1 MPRRKPESAQP
12 AWTPNQVVA
21 GNLVR
26 LRQRRGLT
34 QAEVA
39 RLLTSVAG
47 KEWSEAMVAHAER
60 SVTGNRVREFTADDL
75 VTLARA
81 FDVPVLYFLT
91 PPPKGI
97 FVHVPGSRIDTITM
111 LDAVLGRPDNLS
123 EWETLLDEWNFA
135 EDEELPFPLSQT
147 RRQQIRAVAGEVA
160 LIRAHHLIRKH
171 FSGNLMELRDTL
183 RSLAELVLDVDKHE
197 ALAELDEDEQIRQIE
212 AMRADIAKGN
222 RIAEAGERFFE
233 ESVAEWEKS
242 QHNPAGG
249 RANRKR
255 SKSDEGT
262 EF

>member
-1 MPRRKPESAQP
+1 
-12 AWTPNQVVA
+12 
-21 GNLVR
+21 
-26 LRQRRGLT
+26 
-34 QAEVA
+34 
-39 RLLTSVAG
+39 
-47 KEWSEAMVAHAER
+47 MVAHAER

-135 EDEELPFPLSQT
+135 PDEELPYPLSQK
-147 RRQQIRAVAGEVA
+147 RRQNIRAVAGEIA

-171 FSGNLMELRDTL
+171 FKGNLMELQNTL
-183 RSLAELVLDVDKHE
+183 RSLADLVFDVEKHE
-197 ALAELDEDEQIRQIE
+197 ILADLDEDEHIRRIE

-222 RIAEAGERFFE
+222 RIADANEQFFE
-233 ESVAEWEKS
+233 ESVAEWE
-242 QHNPAGG
+242 G
-249 RANRKR
+249 RQKR
-255 SKSDEGT
+255 SGEQPGGSS
-262 EF
+262 

>member
-1 MPRRKPESAQP
+1 MPRRKPESAEP
-12 AWTPNQVVA
+12 TWTPNQVVA
-21 GNLVR
+21 GNLIR
-26 LRQRRGLT
+26 LRHRRGLT

-91 PPPKGI
+91 PPPAGI
-97 FVHVPGSRIDTITM
+97 FVHVPGSRIDTLMM
-111 LDAVLGRPDNLS
+111 LEAVLGRPDNLS

-135 EDEELPFPLSQT
+135 EDEELPFPLSQK
-147 RRQQIRAVAGEVA
+147 RRQKIRAVAGEIA
-160 LIRAHHLIRKH
+160 LIRAHHLVRKH
-171 FSGNLMELRDTL
+171 FHGNLMELRDTL
-183 RSLAELVLDVDKHE
+183 RSLADLVLDVDKHE

-222 RIAEAGERFFE
+222 RIAEAGERFFA
-233 ESVAEWEKS
+233 ESVAEWEKR
-242 QHNPAGG
+242 QTLPEE
-249 RANRKR
+249 KR
-255 SKSDEGT
+255 DQN
-262 EF
+262 